1 MIVADRKPLEE
12 ILKHTAGREKILVL
26 GCGGCVT
33 VCASGGD
40 RQAELLAS
48 QLRLAARQQ
57 GRSVQVTVKTP
68 TRQCDREFLDPL
80 RADIGPADA
89 IVSLACGVG
98 VQLLAEV
105 YEAKPVFPA
114 LNTTFMGAHTG
125 PGTWTENC
133 RGCGQC
139 VLAETGGIC
148 PVARCA
154 KSLVNGA
161 CGGTNKGKCEVSK
174 DIDCAWY
181 LIYKRLKARGDLS
194 FLRAEREPLDWGK
207 SSSGIRRTLVHA
219 ELTDEAHRG
228 GAENAE
234 VSAEKKKL

>member
-1 MIVADRKPLEE
+1 MIVAERKPLEE
-12 ILKHTAGREKILVL
+12 IRKGLAGKKKVLVL

-33 VCASGGD
+33 VCLTGGE
-40 RQAELLAS
+40 RQADMLAS
-48 QLRLAARQQ
+48 QLRTAAKVTGEQIE
-57 GRSVQVTVKTP
+57 VTVKTP
-68 TRQCDREFLDPL
+68 TRQCDREFIETLK
-80 RADIGPADA
+80 ADVEAADA
-89 IVSLACGVG
+89 VVSLACGVG
-98 VQLLAEV
+98 VQLMAEV
-105 YEAKPVFPA
+105 YETKPVLPA
-114 LNTTFMGAHTG
+114 VNTTFMGAHSG

-139 VLAETGGIC
+139 VLAESAGIC

-181 LIYKRLKARGDLS
+181 LIYKRLKARGDLT

-219 ELTDEAHRG
+219 EVNDAANRR

-234 VSAEKKKL
+234 GGAEKK